1 MKNCKKYLFLALYIF
16 SFNIY
21 AQAIDPSILSQ
32 LSPEQIEMVKD
43 VYAGKNSTDEI
54 VEELPVIEESL
65 VTKQSTGDAN
75 NIAGKK
81 YGYDFFSSMPTSLLA
96 VGDLPLPNDYKI
108 SLRDQFTV
116 ILSGSKDAI
125 FNLNVKLDGTIL
137 FPELGAISV
146 AGLSF
151 QEVKDQLS
159 QLIEQSY
166 IGVNIDVSI
175 QNLSAKKI
183 TIVGAVQ
190 TPGTYLVNPFSSI
203 TSALAYSGGISEI
216 GSLRDIKLIR
226 NNQEVFSF
234 DLYDLLIRG
243 DRSKDLT
250 IQAGDTLLI
259 NAASQFVEISG
270 AVKRPGIY
278 EILEGEILEDIVDFA
293 LGFTQTA
300 NKSNISVSFLDLN
313 KAAIVKKNTD
323 NLNQSIKNALNIQVF
338 NYINEE
344 TANIEV
350 LGALEQ
356 PGFYDIEKYKN
367 LEDLIAS
374 LKFVDVYPWLAVLE
388 QFDENKLIKS
398 SILFSLND
406 ASTYKSI
413 ELMPN
418 SKVYFTNIDDRSFN
432 VSEMTKNLINDYEL
446 RLKHKQ
452 GNFRLPVYGKYSV
465 KSFIDLLGLDM
476 SNVDERATYIS
487 PLEDVVIN
495 DNYKD
500 MQFTASK
507 FNTLNFR
514 SPDNNLISVS
524 IEGAVEF
531 PGTYTLNDDSSI
543 EDLYQLVG
551 QFKNQA
557 YVEGIILKREVI
569 RDRQLRSI
577 EKAKED
583 LNRALLTS
591 SLEGDERGDISIIRA
606 LSQTIDSENLGRLAG
621 NFSPKSQAS
630 INTILF
636 DGDSIIVP
644 KNPNTINVFG
654 EVLNPISFEFSKNIS
669 VNSAIENAG
678 GFQQYADKRRVYV
691 ITANGITKK
700 VNKNIFTGNI
710 DLQPGDSIVVPRKI
724 ITSNSGINALA
735 PITRILSDLAISA
748 PLSLPATFTFMP
760 SAPNLIV
767 LVTARF
773 IALLNITL
781 LSNCCAIPS
790 ATSWASNS
798 GFLISEIFIRKSL
811 ICIFI
816 INANFA
822 LKFSISS
829 PFFPITIPGRAVII
843 VIFAFLDGL
852 SILILLIDASLNLL
866 LIKVLTS
873 WSCLT

>member
-1 MKNCKKYLFLALYIF
+1 MKNCKKYLFLVFFIF

-21 AQAIDPSILSQ
+21 GQAIDPSILSQ
-32 LSPEQIEMVKD
+32 LSPEQIEMAKEA
-43 VYAGKNSTDEI
+43 YASKNSIDKS
-54 VEELPVIEESL
+54 VEELPVIDESL
-65 VTKQSTGDAN
+65 ITKQSTTDAN
-75 NIAGKK
+75 KISGKK

-151 QEVKDQLS
+151 QEVKDKLS

-166 IGVNIDVSI
+166 IGVNIDVSM

-203 TSALAYSGGISEI
+203 TSSLAYSGGISEI

-226 NNQEVFSF
+226 NNQEIFSF

-250 IQAGDTLLI
+250 IEAGDTLLI

-278 EILEGEILEDIVDFA
+278 EILDGETLEDIVEFA

-313 KAAIVKKNTD
+313 KAAIVKKNIN
-323 NLNQSIKNALNIQVF
+323 NLDQSMKNALNIQVF

-344 TANIEV
+344 TANIQV
-350 LGALEQ
+350 LGAIEQ

-388 QFDENKLIKS
+388 QFDENKIIKS
-398 SILFSLND
+398 SVLFSLND
-406 ASTYKSI
+406 TSTYKSI

-432 VSEMTKNLINDYEL
+432 VSEMTKKLINDYEL
-446 RLKHKQ
+446 RLNHKQ
-452 GNFRLPVYGKYSV
+452 GNFKLPVYGKYSV

-487 PLEDVVIN
+487 PLEDIVIN

-507 FNTLNFR
+507 FNTLSFR

-531 PGTYTLNDDSSI
+531 PGTYTLNDNSSI

-569 RDRQLRSI
+569 RDRQLKSI
-577 EKAKED
+577 KKAKED
-583 LNRALLTS
+583 LNKALLMN
-591 SLEGDERGDISIIRA
+591 SLDGDEMTDISIIQA

-669 VNSAIENAG
+669 VNSAIDNAG
-678 GFQQYADKRRVYV
+678 GFQQYADKRRVYI

-710 DLQPGDSIVVPRKI
+710 DLQPGDTIVVPRKI

-735 PITRILSDLAISA
+735 PITQILSDIAFSA
-748 PLSLPATFTFMP
+748 AALDNLS
-760 SAPNLIV
+760 
-767 LVTARF
+767 
-773 IALLNITL
+773 
-781 LSNCCAIPS
+781 SN
-790 ATSWASNS
+790 
-798 GFLISEIFIRKSL
+798 
-811 ICIFI
+811 
-816 INANFA
+816 
-822 LKFSISS
+822 
-829 PFFPITIPGRAVII
+829 
-843 VIFAFLDGL
+843 
-852 SILILLIDASLNLL
+852 
-866 LIKVLTS
+866 
-873 WSCLT
+873 